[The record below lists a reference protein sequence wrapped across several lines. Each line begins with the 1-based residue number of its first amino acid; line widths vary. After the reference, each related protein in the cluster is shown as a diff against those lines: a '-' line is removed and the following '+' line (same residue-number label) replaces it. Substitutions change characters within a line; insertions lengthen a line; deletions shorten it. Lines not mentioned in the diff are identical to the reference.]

1 MLAELLK
8 NSQELRVTVILYVAV
23 VSRSTFEQ
31 ANPFSVIIG
40 WVSLEGEE
48 MEGGREGGRQGGREG
63 RGGRRKR
70 GREGGKERERETR
83 EGG

>member
-31 ANPFSVIIG
+31 ANPFPVIIG

-48 MEGGREGGRQGGREG
+48 MEGGRKG
-63 RGGRRKR
+63 
-70 GREGGKERERETR
+70 GREGGKGGEGGEREGEREEKKGR
-83 EGG
+83 ERRGKVGE

>member
-1 MLAELLK
+1 M
-8 NSQELRVTVILYVAV
+8 TVILYVAV

-63 RGGRRKR
+63 
-70 GREGGKERERETR
+70 GREGGRKGGR
-83 EGG
+83 EGGREEKHSVIQFL